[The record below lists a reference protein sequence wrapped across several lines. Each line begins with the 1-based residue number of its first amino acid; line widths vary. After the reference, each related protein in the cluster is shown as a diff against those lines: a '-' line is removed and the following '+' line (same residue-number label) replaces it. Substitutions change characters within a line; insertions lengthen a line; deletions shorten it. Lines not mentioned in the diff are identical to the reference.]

1 MFIGMLISKYLFFKG
16 LLKGHVQF
24 MIFTDFSGFEGD
36 RNVLDISLES
46 LVLTSFFLLIID
58 T

>member
-1 MFIGMLISKYLFFKG
+1 
-16 LLKGHVQF
+16 

-36 RNVLDISLES
+36 RDVLDISLEL